1 MMAHFLHRN
10 PAELSMAD
18 NLRAK
23 WRMRPKDFE
32 VLEIWIE
39 GPISASV
46 KGFFQ
51 DAQTDVSVSELQNAK
66 VVSTVESLARLI
78 WNKTPMTNK
87 TL

>member
-1 MMAHFLHRN
+1 
-10 PAELSMAD
+10 MAD
-18 NLRAK
+18 NLRTK
-23 WRMRPKDFE
+23 WKLRPKDFE

-66 VVSTVESLARLI
+66 VVSTIESLAKLI
-78 WNKTPMTNK
+78 WKKTPAANKTS
-87 TL
+87 